1 MARVKRGVIAHKT
14 REKTLRRTKGFR
26 FGRKSKERAAKEAL
40 LHAGVHSFR
49 GRKEKKRVE
58 RRLWQVKVNAAAR
71 GEGATYST
79 LINNLKKKKI
89 ALNRKMLAEIAER
102 RPETWKKI
110 VSIAKKSS

>member
-1 MARVKRGVIAHKT
+1 MARVKRGIIAHKT
-14 REKTLRRTKGFR
+14 RKRILKRTKGFR

-58 RRLWQVKVNAAAR
+58 RQRWQVKVNAAAR
-71 GEGATYST
+71 GEGTTYSA
-79 LINNLKKKKI
+79 LMRDLKKKGI
-89 ALNRKMLAEIAER
+89 ALNRKMLAEIAEH

-110 VSIAKKSS
+110 VAAAIEG